1 MNDEILSS
9 VSDECL
15 KLYKST
21 GFSQMPRYP
30 MIVEVVVINFLVDSG
45 ACQSTLRPC
54 DLPCVPKM
62 TGKVYESTSA
72 SGHLISEQFTE
83 PLECETDGG
92 RTLKHKFL
100 WSPKCPA
107 PLMARDLICEL
118 NLTLHK

>member
-30 MIVEVVVINFLVDSG
+30 MIVEVVVINFLVDS
-45 ACQSTLRPC
+45 CQSTLRPC

-62 TGKVYESTSA
+62 TGKVYEST
-72 SGHLISEQFTE
+72 
-83 PLECETDGG
+83 
-92 RTLKHKFL
+92 
-100 WSPKCPA
+100 
-107 PLMARDLICEL
+107 
-118 NLTLHK
+118 

>member
-21 GFSQMPRYP
+21 GLSQMPRYP
-30 MIVEVVVINFLVDSG
+30 MIVEGVVINFLVDSG

-62 TGKVYESTSA
+62 TGKVYEST
-72 SGHLISEQFTE
+72 
-83 PLECETDGG
+83 
-92 RTLKHKFL
+92 
-100 WSPKCPA
+100 
-107 PLMARDLICEL
+107 
-118 NLTLHK
+118 